1 MKKKLSLEDIGVG
14 VFAYSFL
21 IIFSL
26 LCLLP
31 FLVIISGSFTKESAI
46 LEKGFSLI
54 PPEFSL
60 DAFKAVFA
68 IPRNIINAYIVTI
81 FVTAVGT
88 FLSVFLSTLAA
99 YVLQKKDFK
108 YRNFFAF
115 YFYFTTIFS
124 GGIVP
129 WYILMT
135 QYLHMKNNILALILP
150 GLFNVF
156 NLIII
161 RSFIS
166 SSIPSAIVESAQ
178 IDGASEWHI
187 FFKLILP
194 LSKPILAT
202 IGLFTALGYWNDWFN
217 AMLFI
222 DKQSLMP
229 LQYYLYKMLSQ
240 ISMLRTLVAQVPQM
254 TAVTPPEE
262 SFKMAMTVI
271 TIGPILL
278 LYPFVQK
285 YFVTGIMIGAVK
297 E

>member
-202 IGLFTALGYWNDWFN
+202 IGLFTALSYWNDWFN

>member
-1 MKKKLSLEDIGVG
+1 MKRKLSLEDIGVG

-68 IPRNIINAYIVTI
+68 IPKNIINAYIVTI
-81 FVTAVGT
+81 FVTTVGT

-240 ISMLRTLVAQVPQM
+240 ISMLRTLVAQVPQ
-254 TAVTPPEE
+254 
-262 SFKMAMTVI
+262 I
-271 TIGPILL
+271 
-278 LYPFVQK
+278 
-285 YFVTGIMIGAVK
+285 
-297 E
+297 